1 MYGLSSVLHEDNR
14 YIRSTE
20 TAFGPRL
27 KYAIAS
33 SFLARK
39 DDGTRHVSI
48 SRFSSYLATAFI
60 SREWQPRSNSDA
72 SSAMMSFTT
81 AMGTTVGFN
90 VAREFLP
97 KVFNRHRD

>member
-1 MYGLSSVLHEDNR
+1 
-14 YIRSTE
+14 
-20 TAFGPRL
+20 
-27 KYAIAS
+27 
-33 SFLARK
+33 
-39 DDGTRHVSI
+39 VSI

-72 SSAMMSFTT
+72 GSAMMSFGT

-97 KVFNRHRD
+97 KIFNRHRD